1 MSDIIL
7 NIIFYLEYK
16 VLIISEIFIFYSC
29 NMLSLSRYK
38 LLLYAS
44 KHSEFCLNLENDDF
58 TSLSGL
64 SGLLIYSSYESHL
77 NFLELVPK

>member
-16 VLIISEIFIFYSC
+16 VLIISEIFIFYSG

-58 TSLSGL
+58 TSLWAEWIAH
-64 SGLLIYSSYESHL
+64 LLQL
-77 NFLELVPK
+77 